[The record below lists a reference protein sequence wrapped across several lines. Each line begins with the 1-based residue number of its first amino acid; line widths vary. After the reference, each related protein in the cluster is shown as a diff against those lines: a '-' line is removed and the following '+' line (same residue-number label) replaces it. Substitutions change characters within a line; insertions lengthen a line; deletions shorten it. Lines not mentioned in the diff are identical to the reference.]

1 MENKMKHTFRLFA
14 VPAFLLALLAGCTTA
29 RTEKEHADTFTLH
42 KVFSSH
48 MVLQRQTPLRIS
60 GTAEANKSVLVRFN
74 GKTREALAD
83 QNGEWVAEFPA
94 MEAGG
99 PYELTVEGR
108 DKSRTIRLDDILI
121 GEVWLCSGQSN
132 MQMPVKGGRFWQVR
146 NSDEEVKNAS
156 HPQLRLYEVKRVV
169 SPGKIRT
176 ETDGSSWRACTP
188 ESVRQFSAA
197 AYFFGR
203 QLQKDLGVPVGLIHA
218 SWGGTPIE
226 PWISESA
233 YEKANR
239 HEIEAI
245 RFAKAPSAEQKERL
259 RKSQEK
265 VQRQMDR
272 WTERFLQS
280 DPMRSREAQAWK
292 HPSYD
297 DSAWSASEKPAPFPD
312 HIDGVGWYRHS
323 VEIPASLAGRD
334 MILHLGVVDDCD
346 ETFFNGVSVGQTD
359 TRTPGYWT
367 AQRVYP
373 IPGNLVKAGKNVIAI
388 RAIDHFSAGGFSRP
402 GYLKVKDS
410 GEKISIAKNWKF
422 KLEFA
427 VDPKKI
433 GPRPVLPAYH
443 QNLKSPSFPATLF
456 NSMIAPWT
464 RYPIRGVIWYQGCS
478 NAGSMDYYPL
488 HKLLINDWRR
498 QWNNPEMPFV
508 LVQLAGFE
516 KHTPVNRLPDD
527 YWRKKAPMESV
538 PYALTREIQ
547 AEMLKLPFTGM
558 AVAMDVGDHSDI
570 HPADKQTVGFRLAK
584 EAERVAYHA
593 KGVSQGPMYAG
604 MKAENGKIRVFF
616 KNTGKG
622 LTTKDGKAPGAFA
635 IAGKDG
641 KYVWA
646 DAVID
651 GDTVVVSSKSVK
663 DPVNVRYGWV
673 QYCGDVNL
681 CNRDGFPASPFRS
694 DKPEYR

>member
-1 MENKMKHTFRLFA
+1 MKYPFPLFTA
-14 VPAFLLALLAGCTTA
+14 IALLVCLAACTT
-29 RTEKEHADTFTLH
+29 TTHSEKERAETFTLH
-42 KVFSSH
+42 RIFSSH
-48 MVLQRQTPLRIS
+48 MVLQRREPLRIS
-60 GTAEANKSVLVRFN
+60 GTAEASRCVLVHFN
-74 GKTREALAD
+74 GKTQEATAD
-83 QNGEWVAEFPA
+83 KNGEWIAEFPA

-99 PYELTVEGR
+99 PYELLVEGC
-108 DKSRTIRLDDILI
+108 DKSKIIRLDDILI

-146 NSDEEVKNAS
+146 NSDKEVKNAN
-156 HPQLRLYEVKRVV
+156 HPQLRLFEVKRIV
-169 SPGKIRT
+169 SPGKILP
-176 ETDGSSWRACTP
+176 DVPGGSWQACTP
-188 ESVRQFSAA
+188 ESVRLFSAA

-245 RFAKAPSAEQKERL
+245 RFAKAPSPEQKERL

-265 VQRQMDR
+265 VQREMDR

-280 DPMRSREAQAWK
+280 DPARSREAQAWK
-292 HPSYD
+292 QPSYD
-297 DSAWSASEKPAPFPD
+297 DSAWSASKKPAPFPD
-312 HIDGVGWYRHS
+312 NIDGVGWYRHS
-323 VEIPASLAGRD
+323 VEIPPSLAGRD

-346 ETFFNGVSVGQTD
+346 ETFFNGVQIGRTD

-373 IPGNLVKAGKNVIAI
+373 IPGKLVKAGKNGIAV
-388 RAIDHFSAGGFSRP
+388 RAIDHFSGGGFRSP
-402 GYLKVKDS
+402 GYLEVKGS
-410 GEKISIAKNWKF
+410 GEKISIAEGWKF

-433 GPRPVLPAYH
+433 GPRPVLPAHH

-464 RYPIRGVIWYQGCS
+464 RYPIRGIIWYQGCS

-488 HKLLINDWRR
+488 HKLLIQDWRR
-498 QWNNPEMPFV
+498 QWNNPEMPFL

-516 KHTPVNRLPDD
+516 KHTPVTRLPDD
-527 YWRKKAPMESV
+527 YWKKKAPMESV

-547 AEMLKLPFTGM
+547 AEMCNLPFTGM

-570 HPADKQTVGFRLAK
+570 HPADKQTVGYRLAK

-593 KGVSQGPMYAG
+593 DHASQGPVYAG
-604 MKAENGKIRVFF
+604 MKAEGGKIRVFF
-616 KNTGKG
+616 RNVGKG

-641 KYVWA
+641 RYVWA

-651 GDTVVVSSKSVK
+651 GDTVVVSSESVK
-663 DPVNVRYGWV
+663 EPVGVRYAWV
-673 QYCGDVNL
+673 QYRGDVNL
-681 CNRDGFPASPFRS
+681 CNRDGFPAVPFRS